1 MLEKSKLER
10 IYEIELEKLA
20 KKDFGVAHLD
30 DLQQFWLETLLH
42 IIGDVDD
49 AKKKI
54 FEDLEAYR
62 KKMNTK

>member
-20 KKDFGVAHLD
+20 KKDFGVAHMED
-30 DLQQFWLETLLH
+30 MQQYWLETLLH

-49 AKKKI
+49 ARKKI
-54 FEDLEAYR
+54 LDDLEEYQN
-62 KKMNTK
+62 KK

>member
-20 KKDFGVAHLD
+20 KKDFGVARMD
-30 DLQQFWLETLLH
+30 DMQQFWLETLLH

-49 AKKKI
+49 AQKKI

>member
-20 KKDFGVAHLD
+20 KKDFGVARMD
-30 DLQQFWLETLLH
+30 DMQQFWLETLLH

-49 AKKKI
+49 ARKKI
-54 FEDLEAYR
+54 WDDLEKYQN
-62 KKMNTK
+62 KK

>member
-20 KKDFGVAHLD
+20 KKDLGVAHLD
-30 DLQQFWLETLLH
+30 GLQQYWLETLLH